1 MFDVGGSSTE
11 SERIGTP
18 EEVEWRKRRNQ
29 EYCDIEG
36 CSRGDLEKLEMYKLA
51 CQPETSCAS

>member
-36 CSRGDLEKLEMYKLA
+36 LQQRRLRKTRNVQVSMS
-51 CQPETSCAS
+51 T